1 MRIPQNRIVVKVKRM
16 GGGFGGKES
25 KAALLVIP
33 AAFAARRLQKPIRV
47 MLDRDEDML
56 MTGGRH
62 PFYSKYKVAF
72 NAEGKII
79 GCDIFIYNNGGYT
92 YDLSTAVLERA
103 CMHFENSYYIPN
115 ARVRGFVCKTNL
127 PSNTAFRGFGGPQG
141 MFCGEIMVRQ
151 IAEYLGKDFIE
162 IMEKN
167 LYKEGDS
174 THYKQPIEYCT
185 LDRCWK
191 ECLDSSKFHQRRKEI
206 EAFNK
211 YELRIV
217 CLCL

>member
-1 MRIPQNRIVVKVKRM
+1 M

-25 KAALLVIP
+25 KAALLALP
-33 AAFAARRLQKPIRV
+33 AAVAARRLQRPIRV

-72 NAEGKII
+72 DSDGKII
-79 GCDIFIYNNGGYT
+79 GCEIFIYNNGGYS

-103 CMHFENSYYIPN
+103 CLHFENSYCIPN

-141 MFCGEIMVRQ
+141 MFCGENIIRDV
-151 IAEYLGKDFIE
+151 ANYLKKDFVE
-162 IMEKN
+162 IAEKN
-167 LYKEGDS
+167 LYKEGDI
-174 THYKQPIEYCT
+174 THYKQEILYCT

-191 ECLDSSKFHQRRKEI
+191 ECLKSSKFYQRRKEI
-206 EAFNK
+206 EIFNK
-211 YELRIV
+211 YKILYANYLLV
-217 CLCL
+217 